1 MSDYFGTDE
10 DDIIDA
16 SQFEDGQFI
25 NIYPGKGNDEVIN
38 ATYLHLIVNGEGEDT
53 ISGINTGYALF
64 NTKEGVIVNLKE
76 GWSDDGL
83 GSRDTLIGV
92 TTVHSSGY
100 DDIIYGTKAKE
111 KVFANGGNNKFYM
124 AGGDDTINYGGN
136 SKDYTVTPIG
146 DEIHVQGPIYKDIMT
161 GAFEVP

>member
-1 MSDYFGTDE
+1 MADYNGTDG

-38 ATYLHLIVNGEGEDT
+38 ATYLHTIVNGEGEDT
-53 ISGINTGYALF
+53 ISGINTDYALW
-64 NTKEGVIVNLKE
+64 NAKEGVTVNLKE

-92 TTVHSSGY
+92 ATVHSTGF
-100 DDIIYGTKAKE
+100 DD
-111 KVFANGGNNKFYM
+111 VVW
-124 AGGDDTINYGGN
+124 DRR
-136 SKDYTVTPIG
+136 
-146 DEIHVQGPIYKDIMT
+146 
-161 GAFEVP
+161 